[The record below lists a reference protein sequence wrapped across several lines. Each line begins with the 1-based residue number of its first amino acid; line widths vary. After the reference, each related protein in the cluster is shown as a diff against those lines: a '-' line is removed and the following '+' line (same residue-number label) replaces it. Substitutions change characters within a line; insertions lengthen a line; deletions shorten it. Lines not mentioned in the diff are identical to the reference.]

1 MVKGLCAC
9 AWYKGVK
16 GHSKSIIDIHTDL
29 TVLAMFRKTGGT
41 KLTTRFELYV

>member
-16 GHSKSIIDIHTDL
+16 GHSKSIIDIHTD
-29 TVLAMFRKTGGT
+29 TNT
-41 KLTTRFELYV
+41 